1 MSVSYDFTGKVA
13 LITGS
18 SSGIGEGIA
27 LLFAKS
33 GANVVITGRNG
44 DRVAKVAKQCTD
56 VSPKQLKAL
65 QVVGDVN
72 NEEDLNRLIETT
84 VQTFGKLDILVN
96 NVGVAI
102 KTDVYKQ
109 DFYENYKNLMQT
121 NLNSVVYLTH
131 KCVEH
136 LAKTNG
142 NIINISSLVSKISSG
157 SGASAYHMSKAALD
171 MFTKC
176 MAAELGPKRIR
187 VNSVNPAIV
196 ESNFVTNFGAPKPV
210 ADQLYAAAAAKYPV
224 GRAGRP
230 EDIAQTVA
238 YLASDSAAGFLT
250 GSIVLADGGHMAA
263 NVSFD
268 AEARK
273 LEN

>member
-18 SSGIGEGIA
+18 SSGIGADIA
-27 LLFAKS
+27 ELFAKS
-33 GANVVITGRNG
+33 GANVVVTGRNA

-72 NEEDLNRLIETT
+72 NEQDLNRLIETT

-96 NVGVAI
+96 NVGFAHMA
-102 KTDVYKQ
+102 DVDTEDYFQ
-109 DFYENYKNLMQT
+109 IFQNVLYT

-142 NIINISSLVSKISSG
+142 NIINISSIASKISSRG
-157 SGASAYHMSKAALD
+157 SSPYHISKAALD

-187 VNSVNPAIV
+187 VNSVNPGAV
-196 ESNFVTNFGAPKPV
+196 VTNFVINMGLPTEMVEKFNETIGT
-210 ADQLYAAAAAKYPV
+210 KYPV
-224 GRAGRP
+224 GRVGQSP
-230 EDIAQTVA
+230 DIANTVA
-238 YLASDSAAGFLT
+238 YLASDTAAGFLT
-250 GSIVLADGGHMAA
+250 GSIVVADGGHLAA
-263 NVSFD
+263 NVSID
-268 AEARK
+268 GEKQK
-273 LEN
+273 LNKN